1 MENQLVQNKGYDIG
15 VEIIDKEHKKLFRI
29 LNKLID
35 FGKQDMKS
43 QWVCQKQQSI
53 QKIRQI
59 IFSVYV
65 LVG

>member
-43 QWVCQKQQSI
+43 QWVCQK
-53 QKIRQI
+53 
-59 IFSVYV
+59 
-65 LVG
+65 LVKYFKEHTVAHFLDEED